1 MATEQETALTKSG
14 GSEKSPSRTPLG
26 VWLFVLVL
34 AGLAAYGGYTA
45 LHHRQ
50 LHADSEMVRKALASD
65 KQRLETSVVSLKDE
79 IKKLKDTS
87 SSSEASAEQS
97 RADAQAAAA
106 KISELEN
113 AISTLK
119 SKVADAVTNARESV
133 TKLLNSETALKAA
146 KEASARLMS
155 ENESLKNQIN
165 EAQKKLDAAVS
176 DLTGTPPK
184 SQGATTGPLSP
195 LPAPSYP

>member
-1 MATEQETALTKSG
+1 MATEPDTALTKSG
-14 GSEKSPSRTPLG
+14 GAEKSTSRTPLV

-50 LHADSEMVRKALASD
+50 LHADSEMVRKALASEKD
-65 KQRLETSVVSLKDE
+65 RLEASVLSLKNE
-79 IKKLKDTS
+79 IKKLKDAS
-87 SSSEASAEQS
+87 SYSEASAEQS

-106 KISELEN
+106 TISELEN
-113 AISTLK
+113 EISTLK
-119 SKVADAVTNARESV
+119 SKVADAVGSARESA
-133 TKLLNSETALKAA
+133 TKLLNSESALKAA
-146 KEASARLMS
+146 KEASATLMN
-155 ENESLKNQIN
+155 ENDSLKSQIN

-176 DLTGTPPK
+176 ELTGKPQMSQDAPPE
-184 SQGATTGPLSP
+184 PLSP

>member
-1 MATEQETALTKSG
+1 MATEQDTALTKSG
-14 GSEKSPSRTPLG
+14 GAEKSTSRTPLG

-65 KQRLETSVVSLKDE
+65 KDRLEASVLSLKDE
-79 IKKLKDTS
+79 IKKLKDAS
-87 SSSEASAEQS
+87 SSSEASADQS

-113 AISTLK
+113 EISTLK
-119 SKVADAVTNARESV
+119 SKVADAVASARESV
-133 TKLLNSETALKAA
+133 TKLLNSESALKAA
-146 KEASARLMS
+146 KEVSARFMS
-155 ENESLKNQIN
+155 ENDSLKNQIS

-176 DLTGTPPK
+176 DLTGTPQE
-184 SQGATTGPLSP
+184 SQGATTEPLSP
-195 LPAPSYP
+195 LPEPTYP